1 MSYYASTYET
11 DVRILAK
18 DVPRLIDIY
27 NAMYNESGVAATTI
41 DDVFRNTGFTPD
53 PIIHYNRAARSP
65 ERSGDYSFFY
75 EYNPWRS
82 DEADEFLEMIA
93 PFVERGSHIAFIGED
108 NCMWAYYFDGT
119 EVEEYEGETYF
130 PGMPGEVSYRG
141 LSERESAMTNLE
153 TIFGKELAHN
163 LPQDFVDRINAAKPG
178 TILQSIAE
186 ALFDAITCRPVR
198 VNPIPTSALGQAL
211 GNVLVDEF
219 VGGGA
224 A

>member
-11 DVRILAK
+11 DVRIRAK
-18 DVPRLIDIY
+18 DVPPLIDAF
-27 NAMYNESGVAATTI
+27 NAMYNENELTAKTI
-41 DDVFRNTGFTPD
+41 YDVFKDTGFMPD
-53 PIIHYNRAARSP
+53 PVTSYNRTTGRS
-65 ERSGDYSFFY
+65 EQTGDYSFFY
-75 EYNPWRS
+75 EYNPWRT
-82 DEADEFLEMIA
+82 DEAMEFLEMIA
-93 PFVERGSHIAFIGED
+93 PFVERGSHIAFVGED

-119 EVEEYEGETYF
+119 DVEEYDGEIYF
-130 PGMPGEVSYRG
+130 PGMPGEISYRG
-141 LSERESAMTNLE
+141 LSEHESAMTNIE

-219 VGGGA
+219 IGGGA

>member
-1 MSYYASTYET
+1 MGYYACSKET
-11 DVRILAK
+11 NVRITASEAA
-18 DVPRLIDIY
+18 RLVKE
-27 NAMYNESGVAATTI
+27 YNEKHNDLPDVAHDI
-41 DDVFRNTGFTPD
+41 CDIFEDTGFYLE
-53 PIIHYNRAARSP
+53 PIMCYDREPRRCEN
-65 ERSGDYSFFY
+65 SGDFSFYF
-75 EYNPWRS
+75 EYNPWHS
-82 DEADEFLEMIA
+82 DEAEEFLNMIA
-93 PFVERGSHIAFIGED
+93 PFVDRGSYITFIGED
-108 NCMWAYYFDGT
+108 DFMWAYYFDGKKAT
-119 EVEEYEGETYF
+119 MYGGEVCF
-130 PGMPGEVSYRG
+130 PGMPGEIAYRG
-141 LSERESAMTNLE
+141 LSEHESAMTNIE